1 VTVSWSTFRTYPDG
15 RPKFG
20 DAWLTNPGNVVSR
33 YPTEPGQYCRLCDS
47 YFDGVAAE
55 HVGGHAVELEA
66 WHESEKRGK
75 SIAEG
80 RPPDFPR
87 NHAGRNGRDTGKG
100 ATHDAQVESDAFPA
114 SCPHPLSNE
123 DRRKAHSPAA
133 RKRRKQTF
141 KTKTEAQ
148 RAEAWKLYGQ
158 GLVPGAIADQLG
170 ISDRTL
176 RRYLADVA

>member
-1 VTVSWSTFRTYPDG
+1 
-15 RPKFG
+15 
-20 DAWLTNPGNVVSR
+20 
-33 YPTEPGQYCRLCDS
+33 
-47 YFDGVAAE
+47 
-55 HVGGHAVELEA
+55 
-66 WHESEKRGK
+66 
-75 SIAEG
+75 
-80 RPPDFPR
+80 
-87 NHAGRNGRDTGKG
+87 
-100 ATHDAQVESDAFPA
+100 
-114 SCPHPLSNE
+114 LSNE